1 MSLPVTLQSVISAFP
16 KTPDLAADVDTV
28 LAAYGRDIT
37 REHVPRVTR
46 MAEELAVRFGVDVQA
61 ARTAALLHDIGT
73 IFKRSEM
80 VTVCE
85 ALGLPV
91 EQEER
96 QVPMLLHAKLSVVVA
111 REWQGVYAPEVLQ
124 AIRFHTT
131 MHAQATAL
139 DQVVFLADKLEWDQQ
154 GTPPYAQGVSAALE
168 DGLEAGTR
176 WMLQWMALPEA
187 HLLIPHPDLRDAWR
201 KYGVT
206 GNDNQL

>member
-1 MSLPVTLQSVISAFP
+1 MTLTELGQLAELGDWRKSTRAVSSAMAFLRSGGIVLVADS
-16 KTPDLAADVDTV
+16 KDRENETDLVVAAEF
-28 LAAYGRDIT
+28 IT
-37 REHVPRVTR
+37 TE
-46 MAEELAVRFGVDVQA
+46 QA
-61 ARTAALLHDIGT
+61 AFIVRHSTGIVCAPMSAN
-73 IFKRSEM
+73 R
-80 VTVCE
+80 CE

-154 GTPPYAQGVSAALE
+154 GTPPYAQGLSAALE
-168 DGLEAGTR
+168 DGLDGGTR

-201 KYGVT
+201 KYGVM